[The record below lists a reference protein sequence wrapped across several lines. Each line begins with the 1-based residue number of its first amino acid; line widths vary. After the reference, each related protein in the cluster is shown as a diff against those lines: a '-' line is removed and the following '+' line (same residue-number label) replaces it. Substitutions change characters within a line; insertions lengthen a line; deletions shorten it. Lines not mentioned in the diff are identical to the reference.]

1 MFVAEGCIP
10 ERDYISEMQDT
21 SARTSKQVKIY
32 LRRNAEFF
40 ISIVRRAG
48 IEGASNCSYGLTSG
62 SIEAADSSASCS
74 GFRRLSVA
82 ESADGGIPFC
92 RDVMP
97 NYNQYEEPTT
107 GAQSTFVVAL
117 IGVGILTLALLV
129 LGAVLVRRMRRREA
143 GKKALDGV
151 DVDED
156 GETILTPPAGQS
168 NVEQLPTEPALD
180 LVVPG
185 SAERGGRLAKYGLG
199 LEKSKDRTKERAR
212 RAAVGRRLKEL
223 DGESDEEGGEAGAAD
238 AGWGPGGGDMGD
250 VQGPRKG
257 GSRGGLVTAGG
268 GGSRQGSRPGS
279 QVGSRPGSE
288 RSSGTPPGSS
298 GSEGRAAE
306 KGDGSPGHALY
317 RSRITAK
324 QVPSPRRPVPPKDAG
339 RNGGGG
345 RARRSDSRGSAVSVD
360 DDEIDMRIKAGS
372 SRGNSPREWEDSS
385 GIRIDDILAQAQ
397 AAGGGAVT
405 STRGRPPRPGL
416 MGVGGA
422 AMGSRGGGSQG
433 SSGTPDSSSS
443 GDGKPALKPLPPHV
457 APAGGSVASSG
468 SRSVVAPLL
477 TQRLGIN
484 AAGPGAGRGRNL
496 RPLGPPLDGT
506 GAAAPSGGL
515 LSRAPPPAP
524 AARPAQGSLEM
535 SRRASLEPAQSL
547 PRAAAAAASTRDV
560 PLSTVLPRGGLG
572 GVPLPPPRPP
582 LGGGLGLGLGG
593 LGGARQSGIPPP
605 PPGLPGSNIPP
616 PPARPALGGL
626 GGGVPPPPARP
637 PGAPSRVVPAAG
649 RGGALGALG
658 GDIPPPPARPGRNFG
673 GQA

>member
-1 MFVAEGCIP
+1 MAPLPKATLLFFLFFLLLVEPVSPHGIVGEGLRRVGRHLLQTVDNPSPGSDLEMSLCETNICEMQRPDGLCDRWSRSMACPEQEIFRISGAPGSNDKAEMFLNLRSPWGINCSLGRCEPAEGAAYDVFVAEGCIP

-223 DGESDEEGGEAGAAD
+223 DGESDE
-238 AGWGPGGGDMGD
+238 
-250 VQGPRKG
+250 
-257 GSRGGLVTAGG
+257 
-268 GGSRQGSRPGS
+268 
-279 QVGSRPGSE
+279 
-288 RSSGTPPGSS
+288 
-298 GSEGRAAE
+298 
-306 KGDGSPGHALY
+306 
-317 RSRITAK
+317 
-324 QVPSPRRPVPPKDAG
+324 
-339 RNGGGG
+339 
-345 RARRSDSRGSAVSVD
+345 
-360 DDEIDMRIKAGS
+360 
-372 SRGNSPREWEDSS
+372 
-385 GIRIDDILAQAQ
+385 
-397 AAGGGAVT
+397 
-405 STRGRPPRPGL
+405 
-416 MGVGGA
+416 
-422 AMGSRGGGSQG
+422 
-433 SSGTPDSSSS
+433 
-443 GDGKPALKPLPPHV
+443 
-457 APAGGSVASSG
+457 
-468 SRSVVAPLL
+468 
-477 TQRLGIN
+477 
-484 AAGPGAGRGRNL
+484 
-496 RPLGPPLDGT
+496 
-506 GAAAPSGGL
+506 
-515 LSRAPPPAP
+515 
-524 AARPAQGSLEM
+524 
-535 SRRASLEPAQSL
+535 
-547 PRAAAAAASTRDV
+547 
-560 PLSTVLPRGGLG
+560 
-572 GVPLPPPRPP
+572 
-582 LGGGLGLGLGG
+582 
-593 LGGARQSGIPPP
+593 
-605 PPGLPGSNIPP
+605 
-616 PPARPALGGL
+616 
-626 GGGVPPPPARP
+626 
-637 PGAPSRVVPAAG
+637 
-649 RGGALGALG
+649 
-658 GDIPPPPARPGRNFG
+658 
-673 GQA
+673 